1 MKRKMIVAAAVAT
14 LALFVLAMSL
24 PALTTPATA
33 AANLPTTE
41 YNTQE
46 KSVESLDWW
55 DNWFDSNTKSFF
67 TNMFMCNF
75 SQGFVSGNF
84 THRALANSRFGLN
97 FAKLVE
103 FNDTNNN
110 QCYDNGTD
118 KVLKEYNLVTDVNWT
133 KPLTIELGPLIQP
146 MPPIF
151 EYIKISVEGTEKTG
165 AFNIAFGILLYFT
178 SKNVSFGNSSVTV
191 PKLSSLKFE
200 LNITNY
206 NWQGETPENPYSSR
220 FLALVITLHSCL
232 GDSLQYRYRWAE
244 GAVVANGESGLVPS
258 LVNNEGVSEVEFI
271 DSWGIPVA
279 EFSWFNGAYNSTQ
292 DPCHSKSTFILN
304 NETLTISIAFS
315 HENFSDGNIYIDPY
329 FALLEPNYLP
339 LILTIGA
346 IYMFYAK
353 QAVSNLLIYGG
364 VAAAAIVLLV
374 LGVAV
379 VLARRR

>member
-1 MKRKMIVAAAVAT
+1 MKRKIIVAAAITT

-33 AANLPTTE
+33 AASLPTAE

-46 KSVESLDWW
+46 KSVESLDWG
-55 DNWFDSNTKSFF
+55 NSWFDNNTKAFF
-67 TNMFMCNF
+67 TNMFMFNL
-75 SQGFVSGNF
+75 SQNFVSGNF

-110 QCYDNGTD
+110 QRYDNGTD
-118 KVLKEYNLVTDVNWT
+118 NILKEYSLVTDVSWN
-133 KPLTIELGPLIQP
+133 KLTIETGPLIQQI
-146 MPPIF
+146 PPLF
-151 EYIKISVEGTEKTG
+151 EYIKVSIEGTEKTG
-165 AFNIAFGILLYFT
+165 AFNIAFGILLYFE
-178 SKNVSFGNSSVTV
+178 SQNVSFGNSSVTV

-206 NWQGETPENPYSSR
+206 NWQVENPENPYNFR

-244 GAVVANGESGLVPS
+244 GAVVANGESGLVPT
-258 LVNNEGVSEVEFI
+258 LKNDEGVSEVEFI

-279 EFSWFNGAYNSTQ
+279 EFNWFNGAYNSTQ
-292 DPCHSKSTFILN
+292 NPRPACSTFCLN
-304 NETLTISIAFS
+304 NETLTINIAFS
-315 HENFSDGNIYIDPY
+315 HEDFSDGNIYIDPY

-339 LILTIGA
+339 LILTFAA
-346 IYMFYAK
+346 IYLAFAN
-353 QAVSNLLIYGG
+353 QAFSTLIIYSGAA
-364 VAAAAIVLLV
+364 VATLVL

>member
-33 AANLPTTE
+33 AVNLPTAE

-46 KSVESLDWW
+46 KSVEQLDWW
-55 DNWFDSNTKSFF
+55 NSWFDNNTKSFF
-67 TNMFMCNF
+67 TNMFMFNF

-97 FAKLVE
+97 FARLVE
-103 FNDTNNN
+103 FNDTNDN

-118 KVLKEYNLVTDVNWT
+118 NVLKEYNLVTDVNWT
-133 KPLTIELGPLIQP
+133 KLTIELGPLIQP
-146 MPPIF
+146 VPPIF
-151 EYIKISVEGTEKTG
+151 EYIKISVEGTEKTTG

-206 NWQGETPENPYSSR
+206 NWQGATPENPYSSR

-244 GAVVANGESGLVPS
+244 GAVVANGGSGLVPS

-292 DPCHSKSTFILN
+292 DPCHANSTFSLN
-304 NETLTISIAFS
+304 NETLTINIAFS
-315 HENFSDGNIYIDPY
+315 YEDFSDGNIYIDPY

-339 LILTIGA
+339 LILTVGA

-364 VAAAAIVLLV
+364 VAAAAIVLLL
-374 LGVAV
+374 LGVAI

>member
-33 AANLPTTE
+33 AANLPTAE

-97 FAKLVE
+97 FARLVE
-103 FNDTNNN
+103 FNDTNDN

-118 KVLKEYNLVTDVNWT
+118 QVLKEYNLVTDVNWA
-133 KPLTIELGPLIQP
+133 KLTIEGSLIQP

-151 EYIKISVEGTEKTG
+151 EYIKVSVEGTEKMG
-165 AFNIAFGILLYFT
+165 AFNIAFGILLYFA

-206 NWQGETPENPYSSR
+206 NWQGETPDYPNSSR

-244 GAVVANGESGLVPS
+244 GAVVANGGSGLVPS
-258 LVNNEGVSEVEFI
+258 LKNDEGVSEVEFV

-279 EFSWFNGAYNSTQ
+279 EFSWFNGAYNSTPN
-292 DPCHSKSTFILN
+292 PCHTKSTFSLN
-304 NETLTISIAFS
+304 NETLTINIAFS
-315 HENFSDGNIYIDPY
+315 HEDFSDGNIYIDPY

-339 LILTIGA
+339 LILTFSA
-346 IYMFYAK
+346 IYMAYAS
-353 QAVSNLLIYGG
+353 QSVSHLLIYGG
-364 VAAAAIVLLV
+364 VAAAAIVLLL
-374 LGVAV
+374 LGVAI